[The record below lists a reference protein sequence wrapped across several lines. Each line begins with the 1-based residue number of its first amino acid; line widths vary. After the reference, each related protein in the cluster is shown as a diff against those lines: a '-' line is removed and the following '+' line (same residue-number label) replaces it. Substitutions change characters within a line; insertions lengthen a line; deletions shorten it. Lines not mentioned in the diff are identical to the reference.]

1 MSEIVTSASWRRRSS
16 GSHRGLVSTTAVSP
30 PTTGPSD
37 RRHAP
42 GGSRRTSAR
51 RLAWVVAGSVV
62 IGPLAA
68 VSLSVG
74 VFAGAPEHVLTGTGL
89 LGLAL
94 GWAALALGSS
104 MLTDR
109 PQRWAAVPAAA
120 LGAVGAA
127 LLALAPGDGSL
138 TAAGWFWPPLLLAL
152 AAWTT
157 VRAVRSMR
165 VRVPFWLLSPGLVLL
180 VLASVGGGSATLR
193 TAVAG
198 SPPPVPGQLYDVG
211 DRRLHLTCTGTGGP
225 TVVLLGGMGET
236 SAAWGLVQPAVAG
249 TTRVCAYDRAG
260 QAWSDSAPGP
270 EDGVQ
275 VAADLHTLL
284 GRAGEQ
290 GPYVLAGHSVGGA
303 YAMVY
308 AAEYPDD
315 VAGLVLLDSASPQ
328 QFTALPAYADAYPS
342 MRRQSA
348 LLPTL
353 VRLGAG
359 PLLSSGVPADLP
371 PAARAQMQAFDWST
385 RQLRA
390 ERDEVAA
397 YPAVFEQARALTGI
411 GSTPLV
417 LVTATGGDRQPGW
430 QAAQDA
436 LAELSPTSAHRLVA
450 ATHSSLLLDTS
461 DSAFSVEAI
470 EDVVQAVSTRTAVPG
485 S

>member
-1 MSEIVTSASWRRRSS
+1 
-16 GSHRGLVSTTAVSP
+16 
-30 PTTGPSD
+30 
-37 RRHAP
+37 
-42 GGSRRTSAR
+42 
-51 RLAWVVAGSVV
+51 VAGSAV

-68 VSLSVG
+68 VALPVG
-74 VFAGAPEHVLTGTGL
+74 VFAGAPEHLLTGTAL

-94 GWAALALGSS
+94 GWAALSLGSS
-104 MLTDR
+104 ALTDR
-109 PQRWAAVPAAA
+109 PQPWAAVPAAA

-127 LLALAPGDGSL
+127 LLLLAPGDTAL

-165 VRVPFWLLSPGLVLL
+165 GSASPWLLSPVLVLL

-193 TAVAG
+193 TGVAG
-198 SPPPVPGQLYDVG
+198 SPPPMPGQLVDIG
-211 DRRLHLTCTGTGGP
+211 DHRLHLTCTGTGGP

-270 EDGVQ
+270 KDGVQ
-275 VAADLHTLL
+275 VAADLHALL
-284 GRAGEQ
+284 SRAGER
-290 GPYVLAGHSVGGA
+290 GPHVLAGHSVGGT

-328 QFTALPAYADAYPS
+328 QFTALPDYPGTYS
-342 MRRQSA
+342 LLQRSTA

-353 VRLGAG
+353 ERLGAG
-359 PLLSSGVPADLP
+359 PLLGSGVPADLP
-371 PAARAQMQAFDWST
+371 PAAQGQMQAFDWST

-397 YPAVFEQARALTGI
+397 YPAVFEQAQALTGM

-417 LVTATGGDRQPGW
+417 VVTATAGESQPGW
-430 QAAQDA
+430 SAAQDA
-436 LAELSPTSAHRLVA
+436 LAELSPAGSHRLVP
-450 ATHSSLLLDTS
+450 ATHSSLLLDAS
-461 DSAFSVEAI
+461 DSAFSVGAI
-470 EDVVQAVSTRTAVPG
+470 EDVVQAVSTRTAVPE